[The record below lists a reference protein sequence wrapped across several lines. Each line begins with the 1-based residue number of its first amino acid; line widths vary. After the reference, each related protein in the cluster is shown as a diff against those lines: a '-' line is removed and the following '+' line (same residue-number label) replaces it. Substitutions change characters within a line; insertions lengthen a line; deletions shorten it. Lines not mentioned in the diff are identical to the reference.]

1 MDCSYLA
8 YVPTF
13 LIDQPDVQEKKVY
26 KKNGLGLVSHRDASP
41 SYPMMTPTPR
51 QDMMTTKFKPVDPE
65 MPKAIINIDSDDS
78 DEVIIQA

>member
-1 MDCSYLA
+1 
-8 YVPTF
+8 
-13 LIDQPDVQEKKVY
+13 
-26 KKNGLGLVSHRDASP
+26 
-41 SYPMMTPTPR
+41 MMTPTPR